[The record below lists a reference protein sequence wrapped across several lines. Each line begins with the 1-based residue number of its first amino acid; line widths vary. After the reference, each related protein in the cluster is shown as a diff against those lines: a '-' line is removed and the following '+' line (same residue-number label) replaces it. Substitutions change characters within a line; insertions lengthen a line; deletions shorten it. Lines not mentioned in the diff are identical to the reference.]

1 VRSKDFHE
9 SELHNKIVIFFENSN
24 FSSMSL
30 EFSTLTPI
38 QFSVSD
44 TKSMHMEAAV
54 LVEPQHAMQKF
65 HSLETEPEEPPPSA
79 FIPSADAS
87 ASAFMPPRLEKS
99 VSGGTAT
106 MSAASSFMSF
116 GEEDTTLDGSKSSFS
131 SAISFNLDFGA
142 RQCAH
147 RCTLGS
153 ADEVPVLPLSDAG
166 SDFDSHF
173 EDSHECFGR
182 RVESELAKMNAIH
195 MSGDAGGPVS
205 SFSPRR
211 ILPAT
216 LDRAR
221 AAKKRH
227 FPLQHEYVLGTSSGA
242 IKFSVQYFIDMG
254 RRCSLDSITASCMV
268 LRVCPLS
275 VSIAAE
281 QHAWQ
286 SAHSRLLQSSMDDS
300 TATALFSQ
308 VIYQPLIAAVDK
320 NCRAHPAS
328 VHYF

>member
-1 VRSKDFHE
+1 
-9 SELHNKIVIFFENSN
+9 
-24 FSSMSL
+24 MSV
-30 EFSTLTPI
+30 EFTMKPI
-38 QFSVSD
+38 QFTVSQ
-44 TKSMHMEAAV
+44 TKSMRMEQPV
-54 LVEPQHAMQKF
+54 LVEPHQPHRVMSKT
-65 HSLETEPEEPPPSA
+65 HSLETEPEEHPPSTCM
-79 FIPSADAS
+79 PSADA
-87 ASAFMPPRLEKS
+87 AAAAFMPPRLEKS

-116 GEEDTTLDGSKSSFS
+116 GDEDTSLDASKSSFS
-131 SAISFNLDFGA
+131 SATSFNLDFGA
-142 RQCAH
+142 RQRAH

-166 SDFDSHF
+166 SEFDRHF

-195 MSGDAGGPVS
+195 MSGDAGGP
-205 SFSPRR
+205 
-211 ILPAT
+211 
-216 LDRAR
+216 
-221 AAKKRH
+221 
-227 FPLQHEYVLGTSSGA
+227 HEYVMGTDSGA

-275 VSIAAE
+275 
-281 QHAWQ
+281 
-286 SAHSRLLQSSMDDS
+286 SSMDDS
-300 TATALFSQ
+300 TARTLFSD
-308 VIYQPLIAAVDK
+308 IIFQPLVAAVDK